1 MVVFAGAI
9 LGPPQRYCSRIR
21 GARQHRFGQ
30 AFATAQ
36 ATIDFCS
43 RMAPKDAPK
52 YQERSRALV
61 QGLPTE
67 DVAKARDSDEYKATY
82 SETNSALSKL
92 TKPQAEDACH
102 GLLDAQS

>member
-1 MVVFAGAI
+1 MKLQRMMVLCAAIGASQAASAG
-9 LGPPQRYCSRIR
+9 LPFS
-21 GARQHRFGQ
+21 GQ

-43 RMAPKDAPK
+43 RMTPKDAPK

-61 QGLPTE
+61 QGLPAE

-82 SETNSALSKL
+82 EETNSALSKL
-92 TKPQAEDACH
+92 TKPQAQDACH